1 MRVPI
6 RRRFGRVQ
14 CEKRMVSSVSPAVL
28 CGVYFCA
35 TLAHPLAVQ
44 SFQNIGHIDF
54 KNDRCLLL
62 SPNGRHGICMICFE
76 AHASCVGYHVLLL
89 YTDVIFFHLVTRQV
103 KIQTYCR
110 SSSDGCVKSCCGFR
124 VLDVSKWAT
133 IFVMACFAVA
143 SCCPL
148 ICSLRNSRLLR
159 KQRLSYMN
167 VLTSLYER
175 DSFFTKII
183 ASQVVRIP
191 LLPSADT

>member
-28 CGVYFCA
+28 CGAYFCA

-133 IFVMACFAVA
+133 IFVKACFAVA

-148 ICSLRNSRLLR
+148 ICMQPTQQPLAAKTTFVVHECPHESVRTRFILYKNNCVPSR
-159 KQRLSYMN
+159 
-167 VLTSLYER
+167 
-175 DSFFTKII
+175 
-183 ASQVVRIP
+183 
-191 LLPSADT
+191 